1 MKKTNKFFAIIAV
14 LALVLIVC
22 VSFVAC
28 NNKEDVGTVKKVS
41 VRYVADGA
49 AAAMLLSGGQ
59 VDFIVVGEPPQQ
71 LKRRGFLS
79 MPK

>member
-49 AAAMLLSGGQ
+49 AGGN
-59 VDFIVVGEPPQQ
+59 VAF
-71 LKRRGFLS
+71 RRTG
-79 MPK
+79 

>member
-28 NNKEDVGTVKKVS
+28 NNKEDVGTVKKC
-41 VRYVADGA
+41 R
-49 AAAMLLSGGQ
+49 
-59 VDFIVVGEPPQQ
+59 
-71 LKRRGFLS
+71 
-79 MPK
+79 

>member
-28 NNKEDVGTVKKVS
+28 NNKEDVGTVKKV
-41 VRYVADGA
+41 
-49 AAAMLLSGGQ
+49 
-59 VDFIVVGEPPQQ
+59 
-71 LKRRGFLS
+71 
-79 MPK
+79 

>member
-28 NNKEDVGTVKKVS
+28 NNKEDVGTVKKV
-41 VRYVADGA
+41 VGKIRCRRCGGGNVA
-49 AAAMLLSGGQ
+49 
-59 VDFIVVGEPPQQ
+59 F
-71 LKRRGFLS
+71 RRTG
-79 MPK
+79 